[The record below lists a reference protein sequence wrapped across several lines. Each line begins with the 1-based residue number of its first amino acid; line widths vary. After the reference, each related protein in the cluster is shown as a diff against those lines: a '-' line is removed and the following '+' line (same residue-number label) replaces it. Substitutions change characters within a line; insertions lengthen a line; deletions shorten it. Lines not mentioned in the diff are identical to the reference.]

1 MKEYLIKPNEE
12 GLTLHKYLQRVL
24 PGAGSALLYKQLR
37 KKNINLNHKKA
48 DGGER
53 LKSGDSIQVF
63 FSDETINKFSA
74 DEATAL
80 ATDTNI
86 VQKISTEKIKVLY
99 EDTDILALDKPSGV
113 LSQKAEKNDI
123 SLNEMMLQYL
133 FDKNDISE
141 ASLKTVKPSVC
152 NRLDRNTTGI
162 VLCGKTMKGLKYLSE
177 ILKDRSVHKY
187 YYCIV
192 KGNVKKGASF
202 EGYLTKSSSHN
213 QVRISDAPVNE
224 NSQYI
229 CTEYKPVYTTE
240 IVIPGDKDAT
250 KLSLLSVLLKTGRSH
265 QIRAHLSSL
274 GFPIIGDP
282 KYGDIK
288 LNKRIKR
295 SFNVERQLL
304 HAARVEMPDG
314 KIIKSPL
321 PEDMKWLPG
330 IPVD

>member
-1 MKEYLIKPNEE
+1 MKEYNIKPNEE
-12 GLTLHKYLQRVL
+12 GMTLHKYLQRML
-24 PGAGSALLYKQLR
+24 PGAGTSLLYKQLR

-48 DGGER
+48 DGSER
-53 LKSGDSIQVF
+53 LSAGDTVQVF
-63 FSDETINKFSA
+63 FSDETIDKFSESA
-74 DEATAL
+74 IAQPAKSAATENN
-80 ATDTNI
+80 DYMNS
-86 VQKISTEKIKVLY
+86 ISVLF
-99 EDTDILALDKPSGV
+99 EDDDILALDKPAGV
-113 LSQKAEKNDI
+113 LSQKAEKQDI

-133 FDKNDISE
+133 LDKNAITAESM
-141 ASLKTVKPSVC
+141 KTVKPSVC

-192 KGNVKKGASF
+192 KGEVKQSDSF

-213 QVRISDAPVNE
+213 QVKITKEPVND

-229 CTEYKPVYTTE
+229 CTEYRPVHSTA
-240 IVIPGDKDAT
+240 IIIPGDKT
-250 KLSLLSVLLKTGRSH
+250 ETIVTLLEVLLKTGRSH

-274 GFPIIGDP
+274 GYPIIGDP
-282 KYGDIK
+282 KYGDIRF
-288 LNKRIKR
+288 NKMIKR
-295 SFNVERQLL
+295 TYRVNRQLL
-304 HAARVEMPDG
+304 HAARVEMPSG
-314 KIIKSPL
+314 LIIKSPL